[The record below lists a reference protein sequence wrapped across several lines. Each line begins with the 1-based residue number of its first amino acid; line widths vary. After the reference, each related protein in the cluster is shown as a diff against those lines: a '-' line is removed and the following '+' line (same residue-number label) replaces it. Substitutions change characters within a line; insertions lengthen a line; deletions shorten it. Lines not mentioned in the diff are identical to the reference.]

1 MRQFY
6 LITTAHLE
14 DKLWFMEEEDFVVGM
29 NHVALQAASQ
39 PEVRIMA
46 FILMSNHVHFVLN
59 GSKDEVEEFINA
71 FKSRYSLYLFRKHG
85 ARAHLRY
92 NDLDIREIQIQES
105 EALERAI
112 AYVQM
117 NCVAAGICA
126 HPSQYEWG
134 TGNSFFQATGRLG
147 RRLVTLSGRARRRLV
162 HSGLAKKLPIDW
174 LVSEAGYVLPFFLHA
189 SSKARKRLEVEDDR
203 MPAFKDQL
211 ILQALPDLF
220 QGLFRTRCFQDLS
233 PLDQAEA
240 LRQIRYRF
248 SANIHQAA
256 RVCGLTYA
264 EAARLIDTV

>member
-92 NDLDIREIQIQES
+92 NDLDIREIQI
-105 EALERAI
+105 
-112 AYVQM
+112 
-117 NCVAAGICA
+117 
-126 HPSQYEWG
+126 
-134 TGNSFFQATGRLG
+134 
-147 RRLVTLSGRARRRLV
+147 
-162 HSGLAKKLPIDW
+162 
-174 LVSEAGYVLPFFLHA
+174 
-189 SSKARKRLEVEDDR
+189 
-203 MPAFKDQL
+203 
-211 ILQALPDLF
+211 
-220 QGLFRTRCFQDLS
+220 
-233 PLDQAEA
+233 
-240 LRQIRYRF
+240 
-248 SANIHQAA
+248 
-256 RVCGLTYA
+256 
-264 EAARLIDTV
+264 